1 MRPSPCMLRVK
12 YDLLDSESN
21 NRAWKETFYLEGVSW
36 EQLQRFFCGC
46 CCSSDLMVMPGYCP
60 QLPQGWRPQ
69 PLSLSSRA
77 GTLTHSVI
85 LHPKHFT
92 ASSKTASLRL
102 LVSKKGHVP
111 TERYPKPFWRHCS
124 LWGVGVCEIVVL
136 CLFPLLSCPLGLRLK
151 QEIQLFRNELKTGE
165 ISTPL

>member
-1 MRPSPCMLRVK
+1 MIYQIRRVITEPGK
-12 YDLLDSESN
+12 KTST
-21 NRAWKETFYLEGVSW
+21 WKEFPGSSCRGSFVGAVAVLISW
-36 EQLQRFFCGC
+36 SCLAI
-46 CCSSDLMVMPGYCP
+46 V
-60 QLPQGWRPQ
+60 LPQGWRPQ